1 MEVSCQILLVF
12 FAIAIVIDSLV
23 HCFFPPCS
31 LARSLARS
39 LNNATIESIE
49 STTIINILAVV
60 EALRDTCFNIVFL
73 FSSLS
78 LSSFATVFWDEESEV
93 EEYGAAVN
101 SERAVNG
108 AVFDLVS
115 VFDLTTGQL

>member
-1 MEVSCQILLVF
+1 MTRVSISSF
-12 FAIAIVIDSLV
+12 Y
-23 HCFFPPCS
+23 FP
-31 LARSLARS
+31 
-39 LNNATIESIE
+39 
-49 STTIINILAVV
+49 
-60 EALRDTCFNIVFL
+60 F
-73 FSSLS
+73 SLS

-115 VFDLTTGQL
+115 VLDLTTGQL

>member
-1 MEVSCQILLVF
+1 M
-12 FAIAIVIDSLV
+12 
-23 HCFFPPCS
+23 
-31 LARSLARS
+31 LARS
-39 LNNATIESIE
+39 LNNATIEFIE

-60 EALRDTCFNIVFL
+60 EALCDTCFNIVFL
-73 FSSLS
+73 FSFLSLS

-115 VFDLTTGQL
+115 VFDLTTGQ